1 MRDKLI
7 EHNRY
12 IDIHGQDMP
21 EIRTWTWGD
30 LA

>member
-1 MRDKLI
+1 MTDKLI

-21 EIRTWTWGD
+21 EIQDWTWRRD
-30 LA
+30 S